1 MWIHG
6 CKIDDDEALDR
17 CITLLDLMEF
27 TTQQTAIFAKIFF
40 NVGLDRFHR
49 KKYEMA
55 ATWLKTSYRY
65 GICIAASIQSLIGNG
80 KYFLY

>member
-1 MWIHG
+1 
-6 CKIDDDEALDR
+6 
-17 CITLLDLMEF
+17 MEF

-55 ATWLKTSYRY
+55 VTWLKTSYRY